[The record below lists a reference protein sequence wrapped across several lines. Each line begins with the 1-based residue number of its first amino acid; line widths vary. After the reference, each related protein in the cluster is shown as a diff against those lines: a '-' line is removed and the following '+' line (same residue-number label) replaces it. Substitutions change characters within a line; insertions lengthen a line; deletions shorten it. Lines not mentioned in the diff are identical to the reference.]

1 MTATD
6 GGHVRNAGAVPDPV
20 SPYERPMWRPSFPW
34 VSVML
39 VSLVLV
45 IVIGGLSV
53 GDFYWNDLRPD
64 MGRIG
69 SNLAQVRD
77 RQRVMMGNFA
87 EAQALL
93 LEQQR
98 RLVAQAQDLRRREQA
113 VYEARIEINA
123 QRAQLAQL
131 AQTLQAEAERR
142 QKTAGDGEH
151 AEGVGAVSGSAAARL
166 LEAADLAKTAAEGLS
181 QDDDLEPPR
190 SALALAAAVLMDL
203 PSPAGDPGRAAL
215 ADAQSRLTDIRPVD
229 RTALAQRLKA
239 VQERAIN
246 LRPVVARLLR
256 PTAGERTERKG
267 RLADPVRQAAQSL
280 NDQFEAARLA
290 LDVAD
295 SASFG
300 GAMQGIQR
308 WLSAFYEPR
317 LPDTAAVLAELRAL
331 AETPVVAQVAP
342 LSEAL
347 AALAEVLRD
356 SAARTG
362 GL

>member
-123 QRAQLAQL
+123 QRAQLSQD
-131 AQTLQAEAERR
+131 LQAEAERR
-142 QKTAGDGEH
+142 QKAARDGEH
-151 AEGVGAVSGSAAARL
+151 AEGLGAVSGSAAARL
-166 LEAADLAKTAAEGLS
+166 LEAADLAKTAAEVLS

-190 SALALAAAVLMDL
+190 SALALAAAVLMNL

-215 ADAQSRLTDIRPVD
+215 ADAQSRLADIRPVD